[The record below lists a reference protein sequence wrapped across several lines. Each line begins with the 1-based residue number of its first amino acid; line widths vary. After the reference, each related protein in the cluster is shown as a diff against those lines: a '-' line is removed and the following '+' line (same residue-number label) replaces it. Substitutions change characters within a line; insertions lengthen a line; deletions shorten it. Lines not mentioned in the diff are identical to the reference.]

1 MRTTLIVCTI
11 MLLSGC
17 GQGSAERVL
26 FQDSFDTDSQGEY
39 VENVLQLPPPEGL
52 GFTGHVLPGG
62 HVPLNWTH
70 SDELDLRDP
79 KKGLW
84 VIPPDS
90 GYMEQGGRSH
100 NSVLFAKTPI
110 PEDVESIDISFRQYR
125 ADNDPVMFV
134 FGATEPVWDQGWE
147 FGYMTQVP
155 DTDSTTTD
163 AYVSGIAG
171 DTIIVAGAAF
181 QEEWASHRIQI
192 RGSNLRWTI
201 NELVLVDDTIT
212 EPISGYFG
220 IRQKYERGTRYDDF
234 QITLNPR

>member
-1 MRTTLIVCTI
+1 MRTTLIVCTM
-11 MLLSGC
+11 MLLAGC

-26 FQDSFDTDSQGEY
+26 FQDSFDADSQGEY

-79 KKGLW
+79 KKGFW

-110 PEDVESIDISFRQYR
+110 PEDVESIDIGFRQYR
-125 ADNDPVMFV
+125 SDNDPVMFV
-134 FGATEPVWDQGWE
+134 FGATEPAWDQGWE

-163 AYVSGIAG
+163 AYVSGISG

-192 RGSNLRWTI
+192 RDSNLRWTI

>member
-1 MRTTLIVCTI
+1 MRTTLIVCTM

-17 GQGSAERVL
+17 GQDSAESVL
-26 FQDSFDTDSQGEY
+26 FQDSFGTDSQGEY
-39 VENVLQLPPPEGL
+39 VENVLHLPPPEGL

-70 SDELDLRDP
+70 TDELDLSDP
-79 KKGLW
+79 KKGFW

-110 PEDVESIDISFRQYR
+110 PEDVESLDISFMQYR
-125 ADNDPVMFV
+125 SDNDPIMFV
-134 FGATEPVWDQGWE
+134 FGATEPAWDQGWE

-163 AYVSGIAG
+163 AYVSGISG
-171 DTIIVAGAAF
+171 DTIVAGAAF

-220 IRQKYERGTRYDDF
+220 IRQQYERGTRYDDF